1 MSKTPSM
8 ILSASLMH
16 GTGMHMGSWRARD
29 GAISD
34 YLRADMYLDIARKA
48 EAGKLHA
55 LFLADGMTNAEAGTD
70 RPAGS
75 LDPLTVLSVMAGA
88 TSRIGLVGTATTT
101 YNHPYDVAR
110 RFATLDHLSGGRAA
124 WNSVATFLPPVAAL
138 FGDKNLPD
146 HSKRYARADEFISVV
161 QQLWDS
167 WESDALIGDKT
178 ANVFAAKD
186 KVHPIDHVGQ
196 HFSVRGTLPF
206 PRPPQ
211 GRPVIFQAGSSPEGR
226 DQAAK
231 FADVVFTAQHLMDDA
246 IEFRTDMRARAKA
259 YGREVKILPGIL
271 AIMGATDAQ
280 AQARRQ
286 LLDEALGLGPELLK
300 LSRRVGVAVDALEL
314 DKPFPVHLLCPDEEF
329 TGSSG
334 FRRTLVN
341 LAVKENLTVREL
353 IGRYGGGHQQI
364 VGTPQMVADII
375 QRWIDAGAA
384 DGFNI
389 MVDMLP
395 SGIDDVVDL
404 LVPEL
409 QRRGLF
415 HLDYEGTTLRENL
428 GLALPAVARVAET
441 A

>member
-1 MSKTPSM
+1 
-8 ILSASLMH
+8 
-16 GTGMHMGSWRARD
+16 
-29 GAISD
+29 
-34 YLRADMYLDIARKA
+34 
-48 EAGKLHA
+48 
-55 LFLADGMTNAEAGTD
+55 
-70 RPAGS
+70 
-75 LDPLTVLSVMAGA
+75 MAGA